1 MNNSK
6 KVNEVSQILKNRAFK
21 NAVGMKA
28 MVKLNQEVS
37 KLGKQMDDIET
48 RRFQKSVELGR
59 LINKAHK
66 VINQT
71 KGINLKQFCEATFG
85 WSINAG
91 MGNKYSRVGGA
102 SDNQVSEFQAVC
114 ADSKTEWRLTIEDF
128 KNWLGSGKPS
138 KAKAKSSTIFTMA
151 YKGEEGNVAVRISD
165 SGEVKTT
172 NTKSEILEAL
182 EYLKKCYAEQC
193 AKASA
198 EATTTTIISD
208 AKPKAKV
215 SAEAIEKKALEQAR
229 LSELKA
235 EKTERESVED
245 KHFKG
250 FYKAFCKA
258 EKLVFDNNEFKAWK
272 RSQLRDYRVWFDS
285 SDENNAYLGAWL
297 NKQAKAIK

>member
-37 KLGKQMDDIET
+37 KLGRQMDDIET

-91 MGNKYSRVGGA
+91 MGNKYSRIGGA
-102 SDNQVSEFQAVC
+102 SDKQVSEFQEAC
-114 ADSKTEWRLTIEDF
+114 ADSKSEWRLTIEDF
-128 KNWLGSGKPS
+128 KNWLSSGKPS

-172 NTKSEILEAL
+172 NSKAEILGAL

-198 EATTTTIISD
+198 EATTTTIIGD

-235 EKTERESVED
+235 EKTNRESVDD

-250 FYKAFCKA
+250 FYDAFCKA
-258 EKLVFDNNEFKAWK
+258 EKLVFDVTEFKAWK
-272 RSQLRDYRVWFDS
+272 RSQLRAYRVWFDS
-285 SDENNAYLGAWL
+285 SDENKAYLGAWL

>member
-6 KVNEVSQILKNRAFK
+6 KVNDVSQILKNRAFK

-28 MVKLNQEVS
+28 MVKLNREVS
-37 KLGKQMDDIET
+37 KLGVEMDDIET
-48 RRFQKSVELGR
+48 RRFLKSVELGR

-91 MGNKYSRVGGA
+91 MGNKYSRIGGA

-114 ADSKTEWRLTIEDF
+114 ADSKSEWRLTIEDF
-128 KNWLGSGKPS
+128 KNWLSSGKPS

-172 NTKSEILEAL
+172 NSKAEILEAL
-182 EYLKKCYAEQC
+182 EYLKKCYAEQS
-193 AKASA
+193 AKTSA
-198 EATTTTIISD
+198 EATTTTIIGD
-208 AKPKAKV
+208 APKAKV

-235 EKTERESVED
+235 ERTNRESVED

-258 EKLVFDNNEFKAWK
+258 EKLVFDKTEFNAWK
-272 RSQLRDYRVWFDS
+272 SSQLRDYRVWFNS
-285 SDENNAYLGAWL
+285 SDENKAYLGAWL
-297 NKQAKAIK
+297 NKQAKAIA

>member
-21 NAVGMKA
+21 TAVGMKA

-37 KLGKQMDDIET
+37 KLGVEMDDIET
-48 RRFQKSVELGR
+48 RRFLKSVELGR

-91 MGNKYSRVGGA
+91 MGNKYSRIGGA
-102 SDNQVSEFQAVC
+102 SDKQVSEFQEVC
-114 ADSKTEWRLTIEDF
+114 AGSKSEWRLIIEDF
-128 KNWLGSGKPS
+128 KNWLSSGKPS

-172 NTKSEILEAL
+172 NSKAEILEAL
-182 EYLKKCYAEQC
+182 EYLKKCYAEQS

-198 EATTTTIISD
+198 EATTTTIIGD
-208 AKPKAKV
+208 APKAKV

-258 EKLVFDNNEFKAWK
+258 EKLVFDVTEFKAWK
-272 RSQLRDYRVWFDS
+272 LSQLRDYRVWFNS
-285 SDENNAYLGAWL
+285 SDENKAYLGAWL

>member
-37 KLGKQMDDIET
+37 KLGRQMDEIET
-48 RRFQKSVELGR
+48 RRFLKSVELGR

-91 MGNKYSRVGGA
+91 MGNKYSRIGGA
-102 SDNQVSEFQAVC
+102 SDNQVNEFQEAC
-114 ADSKTEWRLTIEDF
+114 ADSKSEWRMTIEDF
-128 KNWLGSGKPS
+128 KNWLSSGKPS
-138 KAKAKSSTIFTMA
+138 KAKAKPKAKIEFTLVDENGGKTKVLIENQSDLDTAFAMA
-151 YKGEEGNVAVRISD
+151 QKE
-165 SGEVKTT
+165 
-172 NTKSEILEAL
+172 
-182 EYLKKCYAEQC
+182 LKERS
-193 AKASA
+193 AKESA
-198 EATTTTIISD
+198 EATTTTIIGD
-208 AKPKAKV
+208 APKAKL

-235 EKTERESVED
+235 ERTNRESVDE

-258 EKLVFDNNEFKAWK
+258 EKLVFDVAEFKAWK

-285 SDENNAYLGAWL
+285 SDENKAYLGAWL

>member
-6 KVNEVSQILKNRAFK
+6 KVNKVNEVSQILKNRAFK

-37 KLGKQMDDIET
+37 KLGRQMDEIET
-48 RRFQKSVELGR
+48 RRFLKSVELGR

-91 MGNKYSRVGGA
+91 MGNKYSRIGGA
-102 SDNQVSEFQAVC
+102 SDNQVNEFQEAC
-114 ADSKTEWRLTIEDF
+114 ADSKSEWRMTIEDF
-128 KNWLGSGKPS
+128 KNWLSSGKPS
-138 KAKAKSSTIFTMA
+138 KAKAKPKAKIEFTLVDENGEKTKVLIENQSDLDTAFAMA
-151 YKGEEGNVAVRISD
+151 QKE
-165 SGEVKTT
+165 
-172 NTKSEILEAL
+172 
-182 EYLKKCYAEQC
+182 LKERS
-193 AKASA
+193 AKESA
-198 EATTTTIISD
+198 EATTTTIIGD
-208 AKPKAKV
+208 APKAKL

-235 EKTERESVED
+235 ERTNRESVDE

-258 EKLVFDNNEFKAWK
+258 EKLVFDVAEFKAWK

-285 SDENNAYLGAWL
+285 SDENKAYLGAWL

>member
-6 KVNEVSQILKNRAFK
+6 KVNKVNEVSQILKNRAFK

-37 KLGKQMDDIET
+37 KLGRQMDEIET
-48 RRFQKSVELGR
+48 RRFLKSVELGR

-91 MGNKYSRVGGA
+91 MGNKYSRIGGA
-102 SDNQVSEFQAVC
+102 SDNQVNEFQEAC
-114 ADSKTEWRLTIEDF
+114 ADSKSEWRMTIEDF
-128 KNWLGSGKPS
+128 KNWLSSGKPS
-138 KAKAKSSTIFTMA
+138 KAKAKPKAKIEFTLVDENGGKTKVLIENQSDLDTAFAMA
-151 YKGEEGNVAVRISD
+151 QKE
-165 SGEVKTT
+165 
-172 NTKSEILEAL
+172 
-182 EYLKKCYAEQC
+182 LKERS
-193 AKASA
+193 AKESA
-198 EATTTTIISD
+198 EATTTTIIGD
-208 AKPKAKV
+208 APKAKL

-235 EKTERESVED
+235 ERTNRESVDE

-258 EKLVFDNNEFKAWK
+258 EKLVFDVAEFKAWK

-285 SDENNAYLGAWL
+285 SDENKAYLGAWL